1 MYSSD
6 TKYKAGSP
14 KWANYSCMK
23 LKTYFSCFLAV
34 SHQQLMNR
42 LAHYNKYAM
51 GWLIRGSGFESR
63 RSR

>member
-1 MYSSD
+1 MCSSD
-6 TKYKAGSP
+6 TQYKASSS
-14 KWANYSCMK
+14 KWANYSYVK

-34 SHQQLMNR
+34 SHELLMNR
-42 LAHYNKYAM
+42 SAHYNKYVM